1 VIRRSF
7 RFGLTLGLLGGL
19 AFALVKMFGTRPDTQ
34 PAAAPS
40 PTAPWPRLTADPAVP
55 AAPTTSLVVDPDAP
69 ASPAHAAAFEAPTS
83 SPAIEDPAPSA
94 PPVVAAPAPTD
105 APPADPEPVATPVA
119 KRAAPKKA
127 APKKPAAGR
136 APAAKTAKTAKKKP
150 LVAPWV
156 DPAEGVCPTTHP
168 VKGKLASKIFHLPG
182 MLNYARTAP
191 DRCYRDA
198 SAAEADGLRQAKR

>member
-34 PAAAPS
+34 PAAVPT
-40 PTAPWPRLTADPAVP
+40 PTAPWPRLAADPAVP
-55 AAPTTSLVVDPDAP
+55 AAPTTSLVADPDAP
-69 ASPAHAAAFEAPTS
+69 ASPAHAAAFQAPAATPVIDEPTTA
-83 SPAIEDPAPSA
+83 PAEDPVADPAP
-94 PPVVAAPAPTD
+94 VAA
-105 APPADPEPVATPVA
+105 PVA

-127 APKKPAAGR
+127 APKKAA
-136 APAAKTAKTAKKKP
+136 APAEATKVAKAPKTAKKKP

-156 DPAEGVCPTTHP
+156 DPTEGVCPTSHP

-182 MLNYARTAP
+182 MLNYARTTP

-198 SAAEADGLRQAKR
+198 PAAEADGLRPAKR

>member
-1 VIRRSF
+1 MIRRSF

-69 ASPAHAAAFEAPTS
+69 ASPAHAAAFEASTEA
-83 SPAIEDPAPSA
+83 PALEEPAPST
-94 PPVVAAPAPTD
+94 PPAVAAPAATEAPRAD
-105 APPADPEPVATPVA
+105 PAPPAAPVA
-119 KRAAPKKA
+119 KRAAAKKA
-127 APKKPAAGR
+127 APKKPAAGT
-136 APAAKTAKTAKKKP
+136 APAAKAAKKKP

-156 DPAEGVCPTTHP
+156 DPTDGVCPTTHP

-182 MLNYARTAP
+182 MLNYARTSP

-198 SAAEADGLRQAKR
+198 AAAEADGLRQAKR